1 MDTLNHYRDIIEQTL
16 SQYSSASAN
25 GAQYETVFDRVRDH
39 YLVVT
44 VGWGKQERIYGVLAH
59 IDLIGGKAWVQHDRT
74 EEGLANELR
83 DAGIPTDHIV
93 LGFRIPEVRQHTGYA
108 VA

>member
-1 MDTLNHYRDIIEQTL
+1 MDTLNHYRDIIEKTL
-16 SQYSSASAN
+16 SQHGRASAN
-25 GAQYETVFDRVRDH
+25 GAHYETVFDRARDH
-39 YLVVT
+39 YLVVH

-59 IDLIGGKAWVQHDRT
+59 IDLIGDKAWVQHDRT
-74 EEGLANELR
+74 DEGIANELR
-83 DAGIPTDHIV
+83 EAGIPADHIV